1 MQQIMRFE
9 QPLIHR
15 MQWRSS
21 RGEVNVSQMQKD
33 CILSPSSFI
42 FTVKTRESACRFIFF
57 KYSDKNVWNISCD
70 DAGTIEI
77 NTLCITTY

>member
-42 FTVKTRESACRFIFF
+42 FTVKTRESACRFFF
-57 KYSDKNVWNISCD
+57 SLNIQIKMFGIS
-70 DAGTIEI
+70 AVMMQEQLKL
-77 NTLCITTY
+77 TLSV